1 MIFVDTNFFLR
12 FLLADVRS
20 QYLEAQKLL
29 FQASRGEKRL
39 ISSTL
44 VFFEIYW
51 VSKSYYQ
58 KSKTELID
66 LLQKI
71 LDLSYVILEERSILQ
86 KSLNSFKQT
95 SLSLEDC
102 YNLQFAKEKNVE
114 EFKTFDIQLTKKFS
128 TL

>member
-58 KSKTELID
+58 KSKTELIY

-71 LDLSYVILEERSILQ
+71 LDLSYVILEERLILQ

-95 SLSLEDC
+95 NLSLEDC

-114 EFKTFDIQLTKKFS
+114 EFKTFDIQLAKKFS